1 MSHWTF
7 LFLVHA
13 LKSKQRLAIHKAL
26 PFLGDLF
33 LAQGERNTAPSLFAV
48 ALDGFVQMDVHR
60 NKGECMLRL
69 ADLAAQDGELSNS
82 IELWKTARSSFDGE
96 RSSQTAQITVVDE
109 RLASIR
115 QNTTEGQ

>member
-7 LFLVHA
+7 LFLVQA

-26 PFLGDLF
+26 QFPGDLF
-33 LAQGERNTAPSLFAV
+33 LAQGERNTATSLFAV

-69 ADLAAQDGELSNS
+69 ADLSAQDGESLNS
-82 IELWKTARSSFDGE
+82 IELWKTARPSFE